1 MDKNKAIDRINK
13 LLALAN
19 NRAAAPGEKE
29 NALEA
34 ASKLAA
40 KFGLK
45 IVKGN
50 STSSTPSKNQ
60 FFDYEFYVKCFD
72 KKFLDLLF
80 RLLGADKW
88 QFIGGNRVYVR
99 FTNIEFNQEAFAKFY
114 KKFVSVYYKEFKR
127 DKSMSSYWDRDK
139 TRNFRDHFFDC
150 FEVGFKNVNSR
161 TYLNFNP
168 YILGVMF
175 KDYSKRYIIKG
186 VA

>member
-19 NRAAAPGEKE
+19 NHAAAPGEKE

-50 STSSTPSKNQ
+50 GSSTPTKNQ
-60 FFDYEFYVKCFD
+60 IFDYEFYVKCFD

-99 FTNIEFNQEAFAKFY
+99 FTNIEFDQEAFAKFY
-114 KKFVSVYYKEFKR
+114 KKFVSVYYKELKR
-127 DKSMSSYWDRDK
+127 DKNVSIYWDRDK
-139 TRNFRDHFFDC
+139 TRNFRDHFFAC

-161 TYLNFNP
+161 TSLNFNP
-168 YILGVMF
+168 YILGAMF
-175 KDYSKRYIIKG
+175 NDYSKRYIIKE

>member
-1 MDKNKAIDRINK
+1 MDRNKAIDRINK

-50 STSSTPSKNQ
+50 SASSTPSKNQ

-114 KKFVSVYYKEFKR
+114 KKFVSVYYKNLKEAKAYNFMWNRSDTKRYCEEFFFNFKFGF
-127 DKSMSSYWDRDK
+127 YNADK
-139 TRNFRDHFFDC
+139 TF
-150 FEVGFKNVNSR
+150 V
-161 TYLNFNP
+161 TY
-168 YILGVMF
+168 
-175 KDYSKRYIIKG
+175 D
-186 VA
+186 

>member
-29 NALEA
+29 NALEMA
-34 ASKLAA
+34 AKIASKY
-40 KFGLK
+40 GLK

-50 STSSTPSKNQ
+50 STSSTPIKNQ

-88 QFIGGNRVYVR
+88 QFIGGNQVYVR

-114 KKFVSVYYKEFKR
+114 KKFVSVYYKSLKEAKAYRHMWGRNDTKRYCEEFFYNFKIGFYNS
-127 DKSMSSYWDRDK
+127 DKAFITCDY
-139 TRNFRDHFFDC
+139 T
-150 FEVGFKNVNSR
+150 
-161 TYLNFNP
+161 
-168 YILGVMF
+168 LGKMF
-175 KDYSKRYIIKG
+175 KDYSKRYIIKE

>member
-19 NRAAAPGEKE
+19 NHAAAPGEKE

-50 STSSTPSKNQ
+50 GSSTPTKNQ

-88 QFIGGNRVYVR
+88 QFIGGNQVYVR

-114 KKFVSVYYKEFKR
+114 KKFVSVYYKNLKEAKANDFTWNRNDTRRYCEKFFFNFKFGFR
-127 DKSMSSYWDRDK
+127 NADK
-139 TRNFRDHFFDC
+139 TF
-150 FEVGFKNVNSR
+150 V
-161 TYLNFNP
+161 TYDYTLGKMFN
-168 YILGVMF
+168 
-175 KDYSKRYIIKG
+175 DYSKRYIIKE

>member
-19 NRAAAPGEKE
+19 NRAVAPGEKE

-50 STSSTPSKNQ
+50 GTYSTPSKNQ
-60 FFDYEFYVKCFD
+60 LFDYEFYVKCFD

-88 QFIGGNRVYVR
+88 QFIGGNQVYVR

-114 KKFVSVYYKEFKR
+114 KKFVSVYYKELNANKKLYSR
-127 DKSMSSYWDRDK
+127 VWN
-139 TRNFRDHFFDC
+139 RN
-150 FEVGFKNVNSR
+150 N
-161 TYLNFNP
+161 T
-168 YILGVMF
+168 
-175 KDYSKRYIIKG
+175 KDYRDSFFYFFTAGFQNRGSDIFSHHSSFGLGFEFNSAKNSIVKE
-186 VA
+186 AK

>member
-1 MDKNKAIDRINK
+1 MDKNRAIDRINK

-19 NRAAAPGEKE
+19 NHAAAPGEKE

-34 ASKLAA
+34 ASKLAS

-50 STSSTPSKNQ
+50 SASSTPSKNQ

-88 QFIGGNRVYVR
+88 QFIGGNQVYVR

-114 KKFVSVYYKEFKR
+114 KKFVSVYYKNLKEAKARNFMWSRSDTKRYCEDFLFNFKFGF
-127 DKSMSSYWDRDK
+127 YNADK
-139 TRNFRDHFFDC
+139 TFVIYDYTL
-150 FEVGFKNVNSR
+150 GKM
-161 TYLNFNP
+161 FN
-168 YILGVMF
+168 
-175 KDYSKRYIIKG
+175 DYSKRYIIKE
-186 VA
+186 VV

>member
-19 NRAAAPGEKE
+19 NHAAAPGEKE

-114 KKFVSVYYKEFKR
+114 KKFVSVYYKNLKEAKADSFMWNRSDTKRYCEEFL
-127 DKSMSSYWDRDK
+127 Y
-139 TRNFRDHFFDC
+139 NFKFGFYNSDMTFVMYDC
-150 FEVGFKNVNSR
+150 TLGKM
-161 TYLNFNP
+161 FN
-168 YILGVMF
+168 
-175 KDYSKRYIIKG
+175 DYSKRYIIKE